1 VQEAKVVGIIGQG
14 YVGLPL
20 AMSAVKGGWKV
31 IGIDSDSKKL
41 DLIGRGKS
49 PVEDV
54 ADFEIERAI
63 SEGSYR
69 ISDNYSD
76 VSLCDAVVLCL
87 PTPLDLSGQIPDIQ
101 IIESVCDVIAPKLS
115 PGTVVINESTSF
127 PGTLKNVIIPR
138 IRERAKHSKI
148 FFATAPE
155 RVDPSNAQWSHK
167 NTPRLVAGVDEVSTR
182 LVEDFYKSICDSVV
196 VVRSPEVAEYA
207 KLLENSFRQVNI
219 ALVTQISHLCAL
231 DNISIFDVLEAAST
245 KPYGFM
251 AFRPSVGV
259 GGHCI
264 PIDPLYLSWYGQ
276 ERGLDLNLVQI
287 AQEINNTQPRYI
299 FTKIK
304 SIFPSSETRIVLN
317 GLAYK
322 YGVSDL
328 RESPN
333 VKLLKNLR
341 SHYKYVK
348 WHDEKV
354 SEFEG
359 EESCLLTEEFDL
371 LILAHPSDPN
381 TLRRVVDR
389 NIAIFDC
396 SGAHNESRES
406 GLSL

>member
-1 VQEAKVVGIIGQG
+1 MQEARVVGIIGQG

-20 AMSAVKGGWKV
+20 AMSAVEGGWNV
-31 IGIDSDSKKL
+31 IGIDNDRKKL
-41 DLIGRGKS
+41 ELIGRGKS

-54 ADFEIERAI
+54 ADIEINRAVAA
-63 SEGSYR
+63 GRYR
-69 ISDNYSD
+69 ISDDYSE
-76 VSLCDAVVLCL
+76 VALCDVVVLCL
-87 PTPLDLSGQIPDIQ
+87 PTPLDFSGKVPDIQ
-101 IIESVCDVIAPKLS
+101 IIEAVCDEIAPRLS
-115 PGTVVINESTSF
+115 PGTLVINESTSF
-127 PGTLKNVIIPR
+127 PGTLKNVIIPQ
-138 IRERAKHSKI
+138 IRERAKHSKL

-155 RVDPSNAQWSHK
+155 RVDPSNKQWSHK
-167 NTPRLVAGVDEVSTR
+167 NTPRLVSGVDEESTS
-182 LVEDFYKSICDSVV
+182 LAEDFYKSICDSVV

-264 PIDPLYLSWYGQ
+264 PIDPLYLSWYGR
-276 ERGLDLNLVQI
+276 EKGIDLNLVEI
-287 AQEINNTQPRYI
+287 AQEINNAQPRYI

-304 SIFPSSETRIVLN
+304 SIFPSSEIRIVLN

-322 YGVSDL
+322 NGVSDL

-333 VKLLKNLR
+333 VELLKNLR
-341 SHYKYVK
+341 SHYKNVK
-348 WHDEKV
+348 WHDERV

-359 EESCLLTEEFDL
+359 EVSCLLTEEFDL

-381 TLRRVVDR
+381 TLSHLAGR

-396 SGAHNESRES
+396 SGAHYEFRES